1 MDKNNNFEDL
11 EKEIQNYQEMSTS
24 INNIK
29 TNETQYEREPFS
41 DTNINKGENCTTKEC
56 TLNKANF
63 SVDNFVKDLEINLDN
78 FDNIQNDQGPLPA
91 NLSFANEKPKKKKI
105 EHLENTVVET
115 VDTVEPVEN
124 VPSANWKELIY
135 HFLIEI
141 KEPVIIIIIF
151 ILVNNPD
158 FIRVVAKIP
167 YLNRLNST
175 YPSLVIRGAIL
186 ALIVYLLRKNGKKYE

>member
-11 EKEIQNYQEMSTS
+11 EKEIQNYKEMSTS

-29 TNETQYEREPFS
+29 KNETEYEREPFS
-41 DTNINKGENCTTKEC
+41 DTNINKAEKCTTKEC
-56 TLNKANF
+56 TLNKTNF

-115 VDTVEPVEN
+115 VETVEDV
-124 VPSANWKELIY
+124 SSTNWKELIY
-135 HFLIEI
+135 NFLIEI
-141 KEPVIIIIIF
+141 KEPVLIIIIF

-158 FIRVVAKIP
+158 FIRVVGKIP
-167 YLNRLNST
+167 YLNRLNSS

-186 ALIVYLLRKNGKKYE
+186 ALIVYLLRKNTK